1 VEILEKLLLLQER
14 DQRLQTFLHEI
25 HAVPGEK
32 SFLEKELAVAQHKL
46 ESDKTR
52 AKEIEVERKRLEV
65 EADAKRGQ
73 IAKYRTQQLET
84 RKNEEYTALKHE
96 IERAERDIVV
106 IEDRELEL
114 MQETEDLKPAITAA
128 EAKFNAEKNRVA
140 ALMKTADDKVGVPT
154 N

>member
-1 VEILEKLLLLQER
+1 MVEILEKLLLLQER

-25 HAVPGEK
+25 NAVPGEK
-32 SFLEKELAVAQHKL
+32 SFLEKELAGAQHKL

-65 EADAKRGQ
+65 EADAKRAQ

-96 IERAERDIVV
+96 IERAEQDIVV
-106 IEDRELEL
+106 IEDR
-114 MQETEDLKPAITAA
+114 
-128 EAKFNAEKNRVA
+128 
-140 ALMKTADDKVGVPT
+140 
-154 N
+154 